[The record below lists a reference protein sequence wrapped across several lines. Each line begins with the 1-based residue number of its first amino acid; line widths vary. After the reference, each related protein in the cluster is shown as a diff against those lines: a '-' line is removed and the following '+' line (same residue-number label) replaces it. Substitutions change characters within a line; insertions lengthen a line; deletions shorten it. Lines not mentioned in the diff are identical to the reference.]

1 MTTAPRSRSQ
11 VMIDGPNRAP
21 ARAMMRGAGYT
32 DADLKKPLIGVAHS
46 WIEIMPCTMHL
57 RRVAEWVKEGIRE
70 AGGTPVECNTI
81 AISDG
86 IAMGTEGMKAS
97 LVSREIVADSIE
109 LVVRG
114 HQLDALVAIS
124 GCDKTI
130 PGCVMALARL
140 DVPGLMLY
148 GGSIMPGR
156 FEGRDVTIGDVFEAV
171 GAHNAGRLSEAKLE
185 ELERV
190 ACPGA
195 GACGGQFTANT
206 MATAFEAM
214 GISPAGSSGVPAL
227 DPRREEVAREAGRL
241 VMRLL
246 NADQRPSRVITRDAV
261 ENAIAAVMATGGST
275 NAVLHL
281 LAVAREA
288 KVDLVIDDFDRISAR
303 TPLLADMKPWG
314 RFTAPDMHTAGGIML
329 VMQRLLEAGL
339 LKEDALTVTGRT
351 IAEEARAAK
360 ETPGQEVVRPLGA
373 PLAPSGGLV
382 ILRGSLAP
390 DGCVTKVA
398 GHDTPTRTY
407 TAKVFDREE
416 DAFAAIEEQRIAAGD
431 IVVIRYEGPKGG
443 PGMRE
448 MLAVTGALV
457 GAGLGEQ
464 VALVTDGRFS
474 GATHGIAV
482 GHVAPEAASG
492 GPIGLVKDGDRITID
507 VAQRRIDL
515 AVDAAE
521 LARRR
526 SAWRSPEPRY
536 RTGALAKYAK
546 LVSSASEGAV
556 TG

>member
-1 MTTAPRSRSQ
+1 VELT
-11 VMIDGPNRAP
+11 
-21 ARAMMRGAGYT
+21 MRGHCY
-32 DADLKKPLIGVAHS
+32 
-46 WIEIMPCTMHL
+46 
-57 RRVAEWVKEGIRE
+57 
-70 AGGTPVECNTI
+70 
-81 AISDG
+81 
-86 IAMGTEGMKAS
+86 
-97 LVSREIVADSIE
+97 
-109 LVVRG
+109 
-114 HQLDALVAIS
+114 DALVGIA
-124 GCDKTI
+124 GCDKTL
-130 PGCVMALARL
+130 PALMMVMVRL
-140 DVPGLMLY
+140 NVPSVFMY
-148 GGSIMPGR
+148 GGSILPGR
-156 FEGRDVTIGDVFEAV
+156 FKGKDVTIGDVFEAV
-171 GAHNAGRLSEAKLE
+171 GAHNAGKMTDTALL

-195 GACGGQFTANT
+195 GSCGGQFTANT

-214 GISPAGSSGVPAL
+214 GISPAGSSGVPAV
-227 DPRREEVAREAGRL
+227 DARRQEVARDAGRL

-246 NADQRPSRVITRDAV
+246 KDDVRPSRIITRDAI
-261 ENAIAAVMATGGST
+261 ENAVAAVMATGGST

-288 KVDLVIDDFDRISAR
+288 NVELEIGDFDRISAR

-314 RFTAPDMHTAGGIML
+314 RFTAPDMDRAGGIML
-329 VMQRLLEAGL
+329 VLQRLQDAGL
-339 LKEDALTVTGRT
+339 LKQDALTVTGRT
-351 IAEEARAAK
+351 IGEEARAAK
-360 ETPGQEVVRPLGA
+360 ETPAQEVVRPLA
-373 PLAPSGGLV
+373 NPLAPSGGLV

-416 DAFAAIEEQRIAAGD
+416 DAFAAVEEKRVVAGD

-448 MLAVTGALV
+448 MLAVTGAIV
-457 GAGLGEQ
+457 GAGLGDK

-474 GATHGIAV
+474 GATHGIVV

-492 GPIGLVKDGDRITID
+492 GPIGLVANGDRITID
-507 VAQRRIDL
+507 VAKRRIDL
-515 AVDAAE
+515 DVDATE
-521 LARRR
+521 LAKRRT
-526 SAWRSPEPRY
+526 AWRAPDPSY